1 MQRGISQPRWPS
13 WRAAVRGSALTF
25 VAVAATLGLGLAA
38 MRDAHAQP
46 PARSRPPIRRAAAP
60 ASWDTLVQRAF
71 ESDAFAILEG
81 PRPALGAARAAGGPA
96 VRPAEPAGVSAA
108 SAVPTG
114 DGFKWSGLVSA
125 DTLTDEIKDIKG
137 VLAAAC
143 GKAGDFK
150 GGGYEKARKGF
161 SAIALCFGVIAAY
174 DQDVR
179 WQKDAATARDLFAR
193 AGFNCKV
200 GTDQSYAEA
209 KLRLDDLQ
217 ALLDGNSPK
226 AKAERD
232 SDFQW
237 SQVAARPALM
247 SRLEE
252 AEQAIR
258 PAIASKADFG
268 THLDQFMHAV
278 EIVAVIGEV
287 IIQPDFEYHDD
298 DTYVEYAVE
307 MRDAAVAARAAA
319 DRKDYEAARA
329 AIGRLEKSCSTCHG
343 DYRS

>member
-1 MQRGISQPRWPS
+1 M
-13 WRAAVRGSALTF
+13 
-25 VAVAATLGLGLAA
+25 TLGVTLALGLAA

-46 PARSRPPIRRAAAP
+46 PARGRAPIRRAAAP
-60 ASWDTLVQRAF
+60 TTWDTLVQRAF

-81 PRPALGAARAAGGPA
+81 PRPTLGTARVAGGPAARAAEPASAAGGPPD
-96 VRPAEPAGVSAA
+96 VPA
-108 SAVPTG
+108 G

-125 DTLTDEIKDIKG
+125 DTLTDEIKDIKS
-137 VLAAAC
+137 VLVAAC
-143 GKAGDFK
+143 SKPGDFK

-161 SAIALCFGVIAAY
+161 SAIALAFAVIAAY

-179 WQKDAATARDLFAR
+179 WQKDATTARDLFAR

-200 GTDQSYAEA
+200 GTDQSFAEA

-217 ALLDGNSPK
+217 ALLDGNAPK
-226 AKAERD
+226 AKAEREN
-232 SDFQW
+232 DFLW

-252 AEQAIR
+252 AEAAIR
-258 PAIASKADFG
+258 PAIASKANFG
-268 THLDQFMHAV
+268 TQLDQFMHAV

-287 IIQPDFEYHDD
+287 IIKPDYEYHDD
-298 DTYVEYAVE
+298 DTYAEYAVE

-319 DRKDYEAARA
+319 ERKDYEAARA
-329 AIGRLEKSCSTCHG
+329 AIGRLEKSCSACHG

>member
-1 MQRGISQPRWPS
+1 M
-13 WRAAVRGSALTF
+13 
-25 VAVAATLGLGLAA
+25 TLGVTLALGLAA
-38 MRDAHAQP
+38 MHDAHAQP
-46 PARSRPPIRRAAAP
+46 PARSRAAVRRAAAP
-60 ASWDTLVQRAF
+60 TTWDTLVQRAF

-81 PRPALGAARAAGGPA
+81 PRPALGTARTAGGPA
-96 VRPAEPAGVSAA
+96 GR
-108 SAVPTG
+108 SAVESASSSGTPADVPAG

-125 DTLTDEIKDIKG
+125 DTLTDEIKDIKS
-137 VLAAAC
+137 VLLAAC
-143 GKAGDFK
+143 SKPGDFK

-161 SAIALCFGVIAAY
+161 SAIALAFAVIAAY

-179 WQKDAATARDLFAR
+179 WQKDATTARDLFAR

-200 GTDQSYAEA
+200 GTDQSFAEA
-209 KLRLDDLQ
+209 KLRLDDLE
-217 ALLDGNSPK
+217 ALLDGNPPK

-232 SDFQW
+232 SDFLW
-237 SQVAARPALM
+237 NQVAARPALM

-252 AEQAIR
+252 AEAAIR

-268 THLDQFMHAV
+268 THLDQFVHAV

-287 IIQPDFEYHDD
+287 IIKPDYEYHDD

-319 DRKDYEAARA
+319 DKKDYETARA

>member
-1 MQRGISQPRWPS
+1 
-13 WRAAVRGSALTF
+13 V
-25 VAVAATLGLGLAA
+25 TLGVTLALGLAA
-38 MRDAHAQP
+38 MCDAHAQP
-46 PARSRPPIRRAAAP
+46 PARGRAPVRRAAAP
-60 ASWDTLVQRAF
+60 TTWDTLVQRAF

-81 PRPALGAARAAGGPA
+81 PRPALGTTRAAGGPA
-96 VRPAEPAGVSAA
+96 ARAAESASGFPAPAGGPPD
-108 SAVPTG
+108 VPAG

-125 DTLTDEIKDIKG
+125 DTLTDEIKDIKS
-137 VLAAAC
+137 VLVAAC
-143 GKAGDFK
+143 SKPGDFK

-161 SAIALCFGVIAAY
+161 SAIALAFAVIAAY

-179 WQKDAATARDLFAR
+179 WQKDATTARDLFAR

-209 KLRLDDLQ
+209 KLRLDDLL
-217 ALLDGNSPK
+217 ALLDGNPPE
-226 AKAERD
+226 AKAEGD
-232 SDFQW
+232 TDFLW

-252 AEQAIR
+252 AEAAIR

-287 IIQPDFEYHDD
+287 VIKPDYEYHDD
-298 DTYVEYAVE
+298 ETYVEYAVE

-319 DRKDYEAARA
+319 DKKDYEAARA